1 MSKNKTNFLV
11 QGSILAVAGILV
23 RVIGIIY
30 RVPVQNILGQEGTT
44 YYGAAYDV
52 YSLFLLISS
61 MSMPLAVS
69 KIVSMKLAKNQIK
82 NAYRAFIGAL
92 VVGFA
97 IGLVV
102 SGVIFYGAE
111 FFAEMWGY
119 PSAVYAI
126 KVLAPV
132 LLIMSVLGVL
142 RGFFQ
147 GMGTMMPTAISQ
159 ILEQVANAIVSI
171 VGAMFLFKLGRDAG
185 QSAALGA
192 AGSTLGTL
200 VGAVVAFLFL
210 VIVYMMYVPVLRRQL
225 SRNKMVEPEPYK
237 DLSKELMLTI
247 LPVLLSTT
255 VYNFSSILDS
265 GVFGNICSR
274 VFDMAEKEYSA
285 LYGIYSGSYKLLT
298 TAPIAIASALSSAIV
313 PSIIRSL
320 TAGDKRT
327 TIKKIESSMRLTMII
342 AIPAGM
348 GLSVL
353 GGPILKLLFRIE
365 PEYMDY
371 ASKLMILSVVTVIV
385 FAMSTISNAVL
396 QGINRMKTPIFNA
409 LIGMIIHYIA
419 LVLMLIVFKPNLYA
433 VVIGDIIFGLAVCIL
448 NAISIYKYI
457 GYKQEIFKTFILPL
471 IASAIMGAITFGV
484 YKISYMVVNINA
496 VACMLA
502 IFVAIV
508 AYALSLLLIHGISE
522 EEVLMLPK
530 GEKIVSLLKR
540 FSLM

>member
-225 SRNKMVEPEPYK
+225 SRNRMVEPEPYK

>member
-11 QGSILAVAGILV
+11 QGSILAMAGILV

-30 RVPVQNILGQEGTT
+30 RVPVQNILGSEGTA

-69 KIVSMKLAKNQIK
+69 KIVSIKLAKNQIK

-92 VVGFA
+92 IV
-97 IGLVV
+97 GLVIGVTV
-102 SGVIFYGAE
+102 SAVIFYGAE
-111 FFAEMWGY
+111 FFAKMWGY

-171 VGAMFLFKLGRDAG
+171 VGALFLFKLGKDAG

-200 VGAVVAFLFL
+200 VGATVAFIFL
-210 VIVYMMYVPVLRRQL
+210 VFVYMMYVPVLKRQL
-225 SRNKMVEPEPYK
+225 KKNRLAPEESYM

-247 LPVLLSTT
+247 VPVLLSTT

-265 GVFGNICSR
+265 GVFGNICSK
-274 VFDMAEKEYSA
+274 VFHMEESVYSA
-285 LYGIYSGSYKLLT
+285 MYGIYSGSYKLLT
-298 TAPIAIASALSSAIV
+298 TAPIAIASALSAAIV
-313 PSIIRSL
+313 PSIIRSI
-320 TAGDKRT
+320 TAKDNYTAIR
-327 TIKKIESSMRLTMII
+327 KIESSMRLTMVI

-353 GGPILKLLFRIE
+353 GGPILELLFNIN
-365 PEYMDY
+365 PADMDY
-371 ASKLMILSVVTVIV
+371 ASKIMMLSVVTVIV

-419 LVLMLIVFKPNLYA
+419 LVLMLVVFKPNLYA

-448 NAISIYKYI
+448 NAISIYRYI
-457 GYKQEIFKTFILPL
+457 GYKQEVVKTFLLPL
-471 IASAIMGAITFGV
+471 AASAIMGAITLGV
-484 YKISYMVVNINA
+484 YKISYMVTEINA
-496 VACMLA
+496 VSCILA
-502 IFVAIV
+502 IMVAIV
-508 AYALSLLLIHGISE
+508 AYGLSLLLIKGISE
-522 EEVLMLPK
+522 EELLMLPK
-530 GEKIVSLLKR
+530 GEKIVYLLKR
-540 FSLM
+540 FSLL

>member
-102 SGVIFYGAE
+102 SGVIFYGAD

-225 SRNKMVEPEPYK
+225 SRNRMVEPEPYK

-457 GYKQEIFKTFILPL
+457 GYKQEIFMTFILPL

>member
-102 SGVIFYGAE
+102 SGVIFYGAD

-457 GYKQEIFKTFILPL
+457 GYKQEIFMTFILPL

>member
-225 SRNKMVEPEPYK
+225 SRNRMVEPEPYK

-471 IASAIMGAITFGV
+471 IASVIMGAITFGV

-508 AYALSLLLIHGISE
+508 AYALSLLLIQGISE

>member
-11 QGSILAVAGILV
+11 QGSILAMAGILV

-30 RVPVQNILGQEGTT
+30 RVPVQNILGTEGTT

-82 NAYRAFIGAL
+82 NAYRAFVGAL
-92 VVGFA
+92 MVGLA
-97 IGLVV
+97 IGIVV
-102 SGVIFYGAE
+102 SAIIFYGAE
-111 FFAEMWGY
+111 FFANAWGY

-159 ILEQVANAIVSI
+159 ILEQIANAIVSI
-171 VGAMFLFKLGRDAG
+171 VGAMFLFKLGKDAG

-200 VGAVVAFLFL
+200 VGASVAFIFL
-210 VIVYMMYVPVLRRQL
+210 VFVYMMYVPVLKRQL
-225 SRNKMVEPEPYK
+225 HRNRMAPEESYK

-247 LPVLLSTT
+247 VPVLLSTT

-265 GVFGNICSR
+265 AVFGNICSR
-274 VFDMAEKEYSA
+274 VYDMKESIYSSM
-285 LYGIYSGSYKLLT
+285 YGIYSGSYKLLT

-313 PSIIRSL
+313 PSIIRSI
-320 TAGDKRT
+320 TSGDKET
-327 TIKKIESSMRLTMII
+327 AIKKIESSMRLTMVV

-353 GGPILKLLFRIE
+353 GGPILKLLFRIDPADME
-365 PEYMDY
+365 Y
-371 ASKLMILSVVTVIV
+371 ASKIMILSVVTVIV
-385 FAMSTISNAVL
+385 FSMSTISNAVL
-396 QGINRMKTPIFNA
+396 QGINRMKTPIINA
-409 LIGMIIHYIA
+409 VIGMVIHYIV
-419 LVLMLIVFKPNLYA
+419 LVLMLIIFKPNLFA
-433 VVIGDIIFGLAVCIL
+433 VVICDIIFGLSVCVL
-448 NAISIYKYI
+448 NAISIYRYM
-457 GYKQEIFKTFILPL
+457 GYKQELFRTFILPL
-471 IASAIMGAITFGV
+471 IASAIMGAVTIGV
-484 YKISYMVVNINA
+484 YKVSYMVVNINSIS
-496 VACMLA
+496 CMLA
-502 IFVAIV
+502 IFAAIV
-508 AYALSLLLIHGISE
+508 TYGISLLLIKGISE
-522 EEVLMLPK
+522 EELLMLPK
-530 GEKIVSLLKR
+530 GQKIVSLLKR
-540 FSLM
+540 LSLI

>member
-30 RVPVQNILGQEGTT
+30 RVPVQNILGTEGTT

-69 KIVSMKLAKNQIK
+69 KIVSIKLAKNQIK
-82 NAYRAFIGAL
+82 NAYRAFVGAL
-92 VVGFA
+92 MVGLA
-97 IGLVV
+97 IGIVV
-102 SGVIFYGAE
+102 SAIIFYGAD
-111 FFAEMWGY
+111 FFASAWGY

-171 VGAMFLFKLGRDAG
+171 VGAMFLFKLGKDAG

-200 VGAVVAFLFL
+200 VGACVAFIFL
-210 VIVYMMYVPVLRRQL
+210 VFVYMMYVPVLKRQL
-225 SRNKMVEPEPYK
+225 HRNRMVEKESYK
-237 DLSKELMLTI
+237 DLSKELLLTI
-247 LPVLLSTT
+247 IPVLLSTT

-274 VFDMAEKEYSA
+274 VFDMKESVYSA
-285 LYGIYSGSYKLLT
+285 MYGIYSGSYKLLT
-298 TAPIAIASALSSAIV
+298 TAPIAIASALSAAIV
-313 PSIIRSL
+313 PSIIRSI
-320 TAGDKRT
+320 TAGDRNT
-327 TIKKIESSMRLTMII
+327 AIKKIESSMRLTMVV

-353 GGPILKLLFRIE
+353 GGPILKLLFRID
-365 PEYMDY
+365 PADMDY
-371 ASKLMILSVVTVIV
+371 AAKIMMLSVVTVIV

-419 LVLMLIVFKPNLYA
+419 LVLMLVVFKIRP
-433 VVIGDIIFGLAVCIL
+433 
-448 NAISIYKYI
+448 
-457 GYKQEIFKTFILPL
+457 
-471 IASAIMGAITFGV
+471 
-484 YKISYMVVNINA
+484 
-496 VACMLA
+496 
-502 IFVAIV
+502 
-508 AYALSLLLIHGISE
+508 
-522 EEVLMLPK
+522 
-530 GEKIVSLLKR
+530 
-540 FSLM
+540 

>member
-1 MSKNKTNFLV
+1 MLFLTCDIRNLPSPKTAR
-11 QGSILAVAGILV
+11 G
-23 RVIGIIY
+23 GIIY
-30 RVPVQNILGQEGTT
+30 RVPVQNILGSEGTA

-69 KIVSMKLAKNQIK
+69 KIVSMKLAKNEIK
-82 NAYRAFIGAL
+82 NAYRAFVGAL
-92 VVGFA
+92 MVGLA
-97 IGLVV
+97 IGIIV
-102 SGVIFYGAE
+102 SAVFFYGAE
-111 FFAEMWGY
+111 FFASAWGY

-171 VGAMFLFKLGRDAG
+171 VGAIFLFKLGKDAG

-200 VGAVVAFLFL
+200 VGAIVAFIFL
-210 VIVYMMYVPVLRRQL
+210 VFVYMMYVPVLKRQL
-225 SRNKMVEPEPYK
+225 SRNRMIEPESYK
-237 DLSKELMLTI
+237 DLSKELIYTI
-247 LPVLLSTT
+247 VPVLLSTT
-255 VYNFSSILDS
+255 VYNLSSILDS
-265 GVFGNICSR
+265 GVFGNISGR
-274 VFDMAEKEYSA
+274 IFKMTEEDYSA

-313 PSIIRSL
+313 PSIIRSFA
-320 TAGDKRT
+320 AGDKRT
-327 TIKKIESSMRLTMII
+327 TINKIESSMRLTMII

-353 GGPILKLLFRIE
+353 GGPLLKLLFRIE
-365 PEYMDY
+365 PEHMDY

-396 QGINRMKTPIFNA
+396 QGINKMKTPIFNA

-419 LVLMLIVFKPNLYA
+419 LVLMLIIFKPNLYA

-457 GYKQEIFKTFILPL
+457 GYKQELFKTFVLPL
-471 IASAIMGAITFGV
+471 LASAIMGVVTFGV
-484 YKISYMVVNINA
+484 YKVSYMVANINA
-496 VACMLA
+496 VACLLA

-508 AYALSLLLIHGISE
+508 AYALSLLLLQGISE

>member
-97 IGLVV
+97 IGIVV

-225 SRNKMVEPEPYK
+225 SRNRMVEPEPYK

-508 AYALSLLLIHGISE
+508 AYALSLLLIQGISE

>member
-102 SGVIFYGAE
+102 SGVIFYGAD

-471 IASAIMGAITFGV
+471 IASVIMGAITFGV

-508 AYALSLLLIHGISE
+508 AYALSLLLIQGISE

>member
-225 SRNKMVEPEPYK
+225 SRNRMVESEPYK

-508 AYALSLLLIHGISE
+508 AYALSLLLIQGISE

>member
-102 SGVIFYGAE
+102 SGVIFYGAD

-225 SRNKMVEPEPYK
+225 SRNRMVEPEPYK

>member
-61 MSMPLAVS
+61 MSMPLALS

-185 QSAALGA
+185 QAAALGA

-225 SRNKMVEPEPYK
+225 SRNRMVEPEPYK

-508 AYALSLLLIHGISE
+508 AYALSLLLIQGISE

>member
-471 IASAIMGAITFGV
+471 IASVIMGAITFGV

>member
-1 MSKNKTNFLV
+1 M
-11 QGSILAVAGILV
+11 
-23 RVIGIIY
+23 
-30 RVPVQNILGQEGTT
+30 QNILGQEGTT

-102 SGVIFYGAE
+102 SGVIFYGAD

-225 SRNKMVEPEPYK
+225 SRNRMVEPEPYK

-298 TAPIAIASALSSAIV
+298 TAPIAIDSALTSAIV

-508 AYALSLLLIHGISE
+508 AYALSLLLIQGISE

>member
-448 NAISIYKYI
+448 NSISIYKYI

-508 AYALSLLLIHGISE
+508 AYALSLLLIQGISE

>member
-508 AYALSLLLIHGISE
+508 AYALSLLLIQGISE

>member
-365 PEYMDY
+365 PEYIDY

>member
-210 VIVYMMYVPVLRRQL
+210 VIVYMMYVPVLKRQL
-225 SRNKMVEPEPYK
+225 SRNRMVEPEPYK

-508 AYALSLLLIHGISE
+508 AYALSLLLIQGISE

>member
-97 IGLVV
+97 IGIVV

-285 LYGIYSGSYKLLT
+285 LYGIYSGSYRLLT

-320 TAGDKRT
+320 TAGDKIT

-508 AYALSLLLIHGISE
+508 AYALSLLLIQGISE

-530 GEKIVSLLKR
+530 GEKIVFLLKR

>member
-274 VFDMAEKEYSA
+274 VFDMAE
-285 LYGIYSGSYKLLT
+285 
-298 TAPIAIASALSSAIV
+298 
-313 PSIIRSL
+313 
-320 TAGDKRT
+320 
-327 TIKKIESSMRLTMII
+327 
-342 AIPAGM
+342 
-348 GLSVL
+348 
-353 GGPILKLLFRIE
+353 
-365 PEYMDY
+365 
-371 ASKLMILSVVTVIV
+371 
-385 FAMSTISNAVL
+385 
-396 QGINRMKTPIFNA
+396 
-409 LIGMIIHYIA
+409 
-419 LVLMLIVFKPNLYA
+419 
-433 VVIGDIIFGLAVCIL
+433 
-448 NAISIYKYI
+448 
-457 GYKQEIFKTFILPL
+457 
-471 IASAIMGAITFGV
+471 
-484 YKISYMVVNINA
+484 
-496 VACMLA
+496 
-502 IFVAIV
+502 
-508 AYALSLLLIHGISE
+508 
-522 EEVLMLPK
+522 
-530 GEKIVSLLKR
+530 
-540 FSLM
+540 

>member
-1 MSKNKTNFLV
+1 MSKNKANFLV
-11 QGSILAVAGILV
+11 QGSILAMAGILV

-30 RVPVQNILGQEGTT
+30 RIPVQNILGTEGNA
-44 YYGAAYDV
+44 YYSAAFDV

-82 NAYRAFIGAL
+82 NAYRAFVGAL
-92 VVGFA
+92 MIGMA
-97 IGLVV
+97 IGT
-102 SGVIFYGAE
+102 VISAIIFFGAE
-111 FFAEMWGY
+111 FFAKAWGY

-159 ILEQVANAIVSI
+159 ILEQIANAVVSI
-171 VGAMFLFKLGRDAG
+171 VGAMFLFKLGKGAG

-200 VGAVVAFLFL
+200 VGATVAFIFL
-210 VIVYMMYVPVLRRQL
+210 VFVYMMYVPVLKRQL
-225 SRNKMVEPEPYK
+225 NRNRLVPEESYR

-247 LPVLLSTT
+247 APVLLSTT

-274 VFDMAEKEYSA
+274 VFHIEESVYSA
-285 LYGIYSGSYKLLT
+285 MYGIYSGSYKLLT
-298 TAPIAIASALSSAIV
+298 TAPIAIASALSAAIV
-313 PSIIRSL
+313 PSIIRSI
-320 TAGDKRT
+320 TSGDKHTAIR
-327 TIKKIESSMRLTMII
+327 KIESSMRLTMII

-353 GGPILKLLFRIE
+353 GGPILELLFNIE
-365 PEYMDY
+365 PADMDY
-371 ASKLMILSVVTVIV
+371 ATKIMVLSVVTVIV

-396 QGINRMKTPIFNA
+396 QGINKMKTPIINA
-409 LIGMIIHYIA
+409 VIGMIIHYIA

-448 NAISIYKYI
+448 NAVSIYKYM
-457 GYKQEIFKTFILPL
+457 GYKQEIIKTFVLPL
-471 IASAIMGAITFGV
+471 TASAIMGVVTIVV
-484 YKISYMVVNINA
+484 YKISYMVAEINA
-496 VACMLA
+496 LACALA
-502 IFVAIV
+502 ILAAMVT
-508 AYALSLLLIHGISE
+508 YGLSLLLIKGISE
-522 EEVLMLPK
+522 EELLMLPK
-530 GEKIVSLLKR
+530 GQKIVALLKR
-540 FSLM
+540 FSLI

>member
-225 SRNKMVEPEPYK
+225 SRNRMVEPEPYK

-508 AYALSLLLIHGISE
+508 AYALSLLLIQGISE

>member
-1 MSKNKTNFLV
+1 MSKNKANFLV
-11 QGSILAVAGILV
+11 QGSILAMAGILV

-30 RVPVQNILGQEGTT
+30 RIPVQNILGTEGNA
-44 YYGAAYDV
+44 YYSAAYDV

-92 VVGFA
+92 MVGMA
-97 IGLVV
+97 IGTVI
-102 SGVIFYGAE
+102 SAIIFYGAD
-111 FFAEMWGY
+111 FFAKAWGY

-159 ILEQVANAIVSI
+159 ILEQIANAIVSI
-171 VGAMFLFKLGRDAG
+171 VGALFLFKLGKDAG

-200 VGAVVAFLFL
+200 VGATVAFIFL
-210 VIVYMMYVPVLRRQL
+210 VFVYIMYVPVLKRQL
-225 SRNKMVEPEPYK
+225 NRNRLVPEESYK

-247 LPVLLSTT
+247 APVLLSTT

-274 VFDMAEKEYSA
+274 VFHIEESVYSA
-285 LYGIYSGSYKLLT
+285 MYGIYSGSYKLLT

-313 PSIIRSL
+313 PSIIMSI
-320 TAGDKRT
+320 TSGDKHSAIR
-327 TIKKIESSMRLTMII
+327 KIESSMRLTMVI

-353 GGPILKLLFRIE
+353 GGPILELLFNIE
-365 PEYMDY
+365 PADMDY
-371 ASKLMILSVVTVIV
+371 ATKIMVLSVVTVIV

-396 QGINRMKTPIFNA
+396 QGINKMKTPIINA

-457 GYKQEIFKTFILPL
+457 GYKQEIIKTFVLPL
-471 IASAIMGAITFGV
+471 VASAIMGVVTIVV
-484 YKISYMVVNINA
+484 YKISYMVAGINA
-496 VACMLA
+496 LACALA
-502 IFVAIV
+502 ILAALVT
-508 AYALSLLLIHGISE
+508 YGLSLLLIKGISE
-522 EEVLMLPK
+522 EELMMLPK
-530 GEKIVSLLKR
+530 GQKIVALLKR
-540 FSLM
+540 FSLI

>member
-320 TAGDKRT
+320 TAGDKIT

-508 AYALSLLLIHGISE
+508 AYALSLLLIQGISE

-530 GEKIVSLLKR
+530 GEKIVFLLKR

>member
-365 PEYMDY
+365 PEFMDY

-396 QGINRMKTPIFNA
+396 QGINRMKTPKFNA

-508 AYALSLLLIHGISE
+508 AYALSLLWIQGISE
-522 EEVLMLPK
+522 EEVLMLPM

>member
-1 MSKNKTNFLV
+1 MGKNKTNFLV
-11 QGSILAVAGILV
+11 QGSILAFAGILV

-30 RVPVQNILGQEGTT
+30 RVPVQNILGREGTT
-44 YYGAAYDV
+44 YYGVAYDV

-69 KIVSMKLAKNQIK
+69 KIVSVKLAKNQIK
-82 NAYRAFIGAL
+82 NAYRAFVGAL
-92 VVGFA
+92 IVGLI
-97 IGLVV
+97 IGIVV
-102 SGVIFYGAE
+102 SGIIFFGAG

-126 KVLAPV
+126 KMLAPV

-171 VGAMFLFKLGRDAG
+171 VGAFFLFKAGKAAG
-185 QSAALGA
+185 QSAAFGA

-200 VGAVVAFLFL
+200 IGASVAFIFL
-210 VIVYMMYVPVLRRQL
+210 VIVYLLYVPVLKRQL
-225 SRNKMVEPEPYK
+225 HRNRTAPEESYQ
-237 DLSKELMLTI
+237 DLTKELMFTI
-247 LPVLLSTT
+247 LPVLLSTA

-265 GVFGNICSR
+265 GVFGNICNR
-274 VFDMAEKEYSA
+274 VFNMTEEVYSEM
-285 LYGIYSGSYKLLT
+285 YGMYSGWYKLLT

-313 PSIIRSL
+313 PSIIRSI
-320 TAGDKRT
+320 TAGDNKT
-327 TIKKIESSMRLTMII
+327 AVNKIESSMRLTMIV

-353 GGPILKLLFRIE
+353 GGPILKLLFTVDPAVE
-365 PEYMDY
+365 GQ

-396 QGINRMKTPIFNA
+396 QGINRMKTPIINA
-409 LIGMIIHYIA
+409 VIGMVIHYIA
-419 LVLMLIVFKPNLYA
+419 LVAMLIIFKPNLYA
-433 VVIGDIIFGLAVCIL
+433 VVIGDIIFGFVVCIL
-448 NAISIYKYI
+448 NTISIYRHI
-457 GYKQEIFKTFILPL
+457 GYKQELFKTFLLPL
-471 IASAIMGAITFGV
+471 IASAIMGVLTVLV
-484 YKISYMVVNINA
+484 YKISYMVVAMNA
-496 VACMLA
+496 VACLLA

-508 AYALSLLLIHGISE
+508 AYALSLLLIKGISE
-522 EEVLMLPK
+522 EELLMLPK
-530 GEKIVSLLKR
+530 GAKIVSLLKR
-540 FSLM
+540 FSLI

>member
-102 SGVIFYGAE
+102 SGVIFYGAD

-225 SRNKMVEPEPYK
+225 SRNRMVEPEPYK

-508 AYALSLLLIHGISE
+508 AYALSLLLIQGISE

>member
-471 IASAIMGAITFGV
+471 IASVIMGAITFGV

-508 AYALSLLLIHGISE
+508 AYALSLLLIQGISE